1 MGGLGVRDFRWFGV
15 TRCSGGGC
23 GGCGGGVCG
32 ISGVSGGGDVN
43 GGNKIF

>member
-1 MGGLGVRDFRWFGV
+1 MGGLGGRDFRWLRVTSFGE
-15 TRCSGGGC
+15 GGC

-32 ISGVSGGGDVN
+32 ISGVSDDGDVN